1 MLKNMLIETK
11 LKLNAAIVVF
21 GLIIL
26 GLLSYTSIHKLVE
39 KYNVSNQI
47 TQKVNSYKSIFI
59 GGLLVSSGSFSYA
72 FDPINEKPIKSAK
85 LGLNKVIKFNKNL
98 KSNEL
103 VSLEEFKNVSSKI
116 LDEAIV
122 NQYIVPDDVK
132 KLKKSWQPLKV
143 EIMSTLNKLKKQQVV
158 LAKEFKEEL
167 THLFVKILIVIL
179 IITAFVM
186 GISFLISKG
195 IIKSLG
201 ILENSMK
208 DLADG
213 KNSKNIDIINK
224 DETSIIAEYF
234 NIYMENMKKGI
245 EQDTKV
251 ISEVKNVIEKINSGL
266 FNTIVHGHA
275 SSKEVEELVQ
285 ELNYMI
291 ETTSSNLNEL
301 NKIVIAYGNSQFDY
315 KVTKLD
321 GVTGLIAS
329 LLLGIRATG
338 NTVSELLALIDNSN
352 KRLIYGSKDLSKSS
366 QNLSQSSNSQA
377 ASLEQTAAA
386 VEEVTSTIANSTQ
399 NTIEMSNYAKEV
411 TISVENGKDLANKT
425 ANSMDEITK
434 EVSLIS
440 DAISIIDQ
448 IAFQT
453 NILSLNAAV
462 EAATAGEAGKGFAVV
477 AQEVR
482 NLASRSAEAA
492 NDIKALVE
500 SANMKAI
507 EGKTISSDMINGY
520 SKLNDNIVN
529 TMELIDKVTVA
540 SKEQQEAMIQINDAI
555 SLLDRATQQNAQEAS
570 SINQMA
576 VNNEELAANLQI
588 AIDRTSFK
596 KECKKRVC
604 DINMIFDTAKL
615 KLNHLTFKD
624 DAFNKSGDGVK
635 FTVKDHHSCALGD
648 WIDKHEGEEFAKSE
662 SWKNLKEAHENVH
675 TMTQNVVNLHVD
687 GSNNDQIFAA
697 ASKVEDNID
706 IVFNK
711 LNTIREV
718 NCDSR
723 FKNR

>member
-103 VSLEEFKNVSSKI
+103 VSLEQFKNVSSKI

>member
-103 VSLEEFKNVSSKI
+103 VSLEQFKNVSSKI

-604 DINMIFDTAKL
+604 DINMIFDTAKF

>member
-103 VSLEEFKNVSSKI
+103 VSLEQFKNVSSKI
-116 LDEAIV
+116 LDKAIV

-208 DLADG
+208 DLADA

>member
-1 MLKNMLIETK
+1 MLKNLLIETK

-103 VSLEEFKNVSSKI
+103 VSLEQFKNVSSKI

-648 WIDKHEGEEFAKSE
+648 WIDKHEDEEFAKSE

-675 TMTQNVVNLHVD
+675 TMTQDVVNLHVD

>member
-103 VSLEEFKNVSSKI
+103 VSLEQFKNVSSKI

-143 EIMSTLNKLKKQQVV
+143 EIMSTLKKLKKQQVV